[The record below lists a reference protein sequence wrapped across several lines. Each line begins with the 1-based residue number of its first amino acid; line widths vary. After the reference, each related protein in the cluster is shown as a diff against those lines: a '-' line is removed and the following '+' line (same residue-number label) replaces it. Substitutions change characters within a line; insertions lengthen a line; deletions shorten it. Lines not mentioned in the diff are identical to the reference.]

1 MTAPDDIQRHL
12 YTSFLQRR
20 TADATLRIAAWN
32 VLYRVHKVVLIQA
45 GFFRGLFDGGFVEE
59 GGDAVD
65 LVFVDRNIS
74 RAAFELCLARLYGGG
89 PPLHFNP
96 ESPVPEG
103 HQVADPGFLLSLLA
117 TALYLSIP
125 HIASQA
131 LAAVLSSVGPYT
143 LIQYLDFALGLP
155 IRADSGPPAVGL
167 ESVAEEYEDEDD
179 RLSSTKFDTAH
190 SIASHAPSTAS
201 TASLDSYA
209 AGTDPGANERHTYGA
224 ISDKIGEACAAWLA
238 RWGVDVFSLEH
249 DSSFLTT
256 RKRERAKSAP
266 SGTVPELDHT
276 PTVPGVNPDRPLH
289 IWSRLS
295 PSWIRAL
302 ISSDTFFIRDETRR
316 FYFARDVVEY
326 RRSLLQSHT
335 DEEEEEWALLFEKG
349 IYYTNMPMQDLIE
362 ISSLV
367 SPTTGTPYVP
377 LHVLQSAYWS
387 QGVLR
392 NLSTTVVEPSSKELR
407 ITTQNIHAPEN
418 PRAAGDRYWRV
429 YGDSSFRV
437 GDINLNLDS
446 KSAHTTSMEDLFNVC
461 ASHMPSTDHGSKR
474 FFGLVDPESPVDVT
488 KGKGRAVEQIPPDA
502 PKYTPYPPM
511 RFSVEFYDVHL
522 LSEKTRLYSR
532 TVWYA
537 GSLFN
542 IYVQVNNTST
552 NTTTR
557 RKPAPGATQL
567 GIYVHRQS
575 SVDPAPGASAPRP
588 LRHAQS
594 LTFAAIVKP
603 APPPPPP
610 PIEATPP
617 RPSSAHARHTR
628 NLSGGAASSV
638 GSPTRSFMPML
649 SRSVTPG
656 ARTSAAAANS
666 PPPAA
671 TPLSSSLPSSTSMP
685 ERGVLAHYETRP
697 LGPDEPERPAPSAGP
712 YMAPPQAAPNQ
723 AYRDPRA
730 AVLAYFGVTCH
741 VSGATRGEEGKD
753 GAKGKGEKVQGELG
767 GAGQVRFSSAP
778 DVFKVSQSWGWK
790 SRDLNVVGEGAAR
803 TLRASVVLGL
813 V

>member
-89 PPLHFNP
+89 PPLHFSS

-179 RLSSTKFDTAH
+179 RLSNTKFDTAH

-266 SGTVPELDHT
+266 SGTVPDLDHT

-295 PSWIRAL
+295 PSWVRAL

-377 LHVLQSAYWS
+377 LHILQSGFWS

-392 NLSTTVVEPSSKELR
+392 NLSTSVVEPSSKELR

-418 PRAAGDRYWRV
+418 PRAAGDRYWKV

-446 KSAHTTSMEDLFNVC
+446 KSAQTTSMEDLFNVC

-474 FFGLVDPESPVDVT
+474 FFGL
-488 KGKGRAVEQIPPDA
+488 GKGRAVEQIPPDA

-542 IYVQVNNTST
+542 VYVQVNNTST

-557 RKPAPGATQL
+557 RKPAHGATQL

-594 LTFAAIVKP
+594 LTFAAVPKP
-603 APPPPPP
+603 APPLPPL
-610 PIEATPP
+610 IEATPP
-617 RPSSAHARHTR
+617 RPLSAHARHTR
-628 NLSGGAASSV
+628 NLSGNSASNV

-666 PPPAA
+666 PPPAP
-671 TPLSSSLPSSTSMP
+671 TPLSSSLPSSSSMP
-685 ERGVLAHYETRP
+685 ERGVLAHYETP
-697 LGPDEPERPAPSAGP
+697 
-712 YMAPPQAAPNQ
+712 APNQ

-741 VSGATRGEEGKD
+741 
-753 GAKGKGEKVQGELG
+753 LG

-790 SRDLNVVGEGAAR
+790 SRDLNVVGEGTAR